1 MAATKSRLGR
11 GLDSLISGGVS
22 SPPVATTSAK
32 HRSPPKQASTG
43 KAAKKPARKASPVKP
58 VVVNKPAAD
67 AIEPVA
73 SVTSTPAKIDQQ
85 QSSILGLKE
94 IPIQRI
100 KANPHQP
107 RRNFDEAALREL
119 SESIR
124 SEGLLQPI
132 VVRPSGD
139 GYELIAGERR
149 WRACLSLKMKQIPAR
164 IVEASETSS
173 AVLSLI
179 ENLQRE
185 DLNPVEEALG
195 YASLIREFS
204 MTQEVVAERVGRSRA
219 AVANSLRLLQLEKEI
234 QGHLSR
240 GLLSTGHAKVLLGVE
255 SSETRLF
262 LARQVLELGW
272 SVRET
277 ERQIERT
284 RAADRKPTAVG
295 RGTPAAELTAIRD
308 LERQISS
315 ALSTPVAL
323 KHAPKKGKL
332 IIEYHGNDD
341 LQRLL
346 GLMGIEGGN
355 HTR

>member
-22 SPPVATTSAK
+22 AKPAVAKPAAK
-32 HRSPPKQASTG
+32 QNPPKKQAPAKKAVKKVAAKVAPTVPV
-43 KAAKKPARKASPVKP
+43 AAKKPAPAAPKAAASPTPIVPGKAAESASPV
-58 VVVNKPAAD
+58 
-67 AIEPVA
+67 
-73 SVTSTPAKIDQQ
+73 
-85 QSSILGLKE
+85 LGLKE
-94 IPIQRI
+94 IPIHRI
-100 KANPHQP
+100 KPNPHQP
-107 RRNFDEAALREL
+107 RRTFDEGALKEL
-119 SESIR
+119 AESIR

-139 GYELIAGERR
+139 DYELIAGERR
-149 WRACLSLKMKQIPAR
+149 WRACQSLKLKQIPAR

-219 AVANSLRLLQLEKEI
+219 AVANSLRLLQLENEI
-234 QGHLSR
+234 QGHLKR

-277 ERQIERT
+277 ERQIERI
-284 RAADRKPTAVG
+284 RAADRKPAAAG
-295 RGTPAAELTAIRD
+295 RATPAAELTAIRD
-308 LERQISS
+308 LEKQISS

-346 GLMGIEGGN
+346 GLMGIKS
-355 HTR
+355 

>member
-1 MAATKSRLGR
+1 
-11 GLDSLISGGVS
+11 LDSLISGGVS
-22 SPPVATTSAK
+22 VRAAAAAPAAKPSSPKKQTSAK
-32 HRSPPKQASTG
+32 
-43 KAAKKPARKASPVKP
+43 KAVKKPARKTPSSKP
-58 VVVNKPAAD
+58 VTAKKAVSGGSEAPSSPPPAVP
-67 AIEPVA
+67 EQSNERGA
-73 SVTSTPAKIDQQ
+73 SV
-85 QSSILGLKE
+85 LGLKE

-100 KANPHQP
+100 KPNPHQP
-107 RRNFDEAALREL
+107 RRNFDETALREL
-119 SESIR
+119 AESIR

-132 VVRPSGD
+132 VVRPSGND
-139 GYELIAGERR
+139 YELIAGERR
-149 WRACLSLKMKQIPAR
+149 WRACQSLKLKQIPAR

-195 YASLIREFS
+195 YASLIREFG
-204 MTQEVVAERVGRSRA
+204 MTQEVVAERLGRARA
-219 AVANSLRLLQLEKEI
+219 SIANSLRLLQLEKEI

-262 LARQVLELGW
+262 LARQILELGW

-277 ERQIERT
+277 ERQVERT
-284 RAADRKPTAVG
+284 RAADRKPAAAG
-295 RGTPAAELTAIRD
+295 RGTPASELTAIRD

-346 GLMGIEGGN
+346 GLMGIES
-355 HTR
+355 